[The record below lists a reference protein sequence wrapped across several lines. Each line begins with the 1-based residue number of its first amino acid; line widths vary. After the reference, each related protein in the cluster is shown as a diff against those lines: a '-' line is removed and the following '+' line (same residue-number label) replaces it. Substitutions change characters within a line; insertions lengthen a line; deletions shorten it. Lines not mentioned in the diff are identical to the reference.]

1 MKRLSKIARSATPST
16 GIQFRASAYGV
27 DGVREFLRDVLA
39 MANASVDG
47 ARYIVVGAAV
57 DDQGRKRI
65 KDIDPADFA
74 GKPSYQALTNEFIE
88 PPIRIKY
95 QPAIVDGHKVG
106 VYEIADCQDRPYM
119 MRIDQ
124 SESLRRG
131 DAYQRSNNAAIKLGR
146 RQLQAMFEAKFRESV
161 SATNIEI
168 GFPGEII
175 HKDHEVAVCDL
186 TDLPSAIAGAK
197 LRQLIEIKKGVSNSV
212 KNGART
218 SGSTTMVARLTH
230 ARLFGSD
237 SPYEDR
243 SQEELLEEMRQIQ
256 RRYQNHDEHF
266 LFEQHARKIQL
277 VVYNQGDDVIRDAS
291 LSIVMPNHAQF
302 YMAKNLP
309 KIPNDDK
316 FIDRSPGEQ
325 AEYPSVSL
333 GDDSIQ
339 VSGKLGDIP
348 PGEFVDVFDSP
359 LRLCVGDALKGK
371 RFGMQYSLFAKNL
384 RAPAKGKLRLLF

>member
-16 GIQFRASAYGV
+16 GIQFRATAYGV
-27 DGVREFLRDVLA
+27 AGVREFLRDVLA

-47 ARYIVVGAAV
+47 ARYIVVGATV

-65 KDIDPADFA
+65 QDIDADDFA

-212 KNGART
+212 NNGARA
-218 SGSTTMVARLTH
+218 SGSTTLVARLTH

-243 SQEELLEEMRQIQ
+243 SREELLEEMCQIQ
-256 RRYQNHDEHF
+256 RRYRNHDEHF

-325 AEYPSVSL
+325 AEYPSVNV

-339 VSGKLGDIP
+339 VSAKLGDIP
-348 PGEFVDVFDSP
+348 PGEFIDVFDTP
-359 LRLCVGDALKGK
+359 LRLCVGNALRGK

-384 RAPAKGKLRLLF
+384 RVPAKGKLRLLF